1 MWNKLMLLV
10 FVGLLTAC
18 GGAGDNYYRLSATA
32 PASRG
37 ASASGLSVAIG
48 PVTLPSYIDRSEIV
62 FASGPNEFQI
72 PSNALWIG
80 SLQENIA
87 RTVAS
92 DLGHLLGSSNVRA
105 SREAGFK
112 PRYRVAL
119 DLRQFH
125 GISGQEAILDL
136 SWRIQD
142 GASGET
148 LSRHSANFR
157 EPIIGDGY
165 DSLVAA
171 ESRLLAQAATAIAQS
186 LRR

>member
-1 MWNKLMLLV
+1 MWNKLLPLV
-10 FVGLLTAC
+10 LTGLLTAC
-18 GGAGDNYYRLSATA
+18 AGPGDSYYRLSATA
-32 PASRG
+32 PAAR
-37 ASASGLSVAIG
+37 AVSASGLSVAIG
-48 PVTLPSYIDRSEIV
+48 PVTLPSYIDRAEIV
-62 FASGPNEFQI
+62 FASGPNGFQI

-92 DLGHLLGSSNVRA
+92 DLGQVLGSGNVHA
-105 SREAGFK
+105 GRESGFK

-125 GISGQEAILDL
+125 GISGQEAILEL

-142 GASGET
+142 GASGAP
-148 LSRHSANFR
+148 LSRHSASFH
-157 EPIIGDGY
+157 ESIIGDGY

-171 ESRLLAQAATAIAQS
+171 ESRLLAQCATAIAQS

>member
-1 MWNKLMLLV
+1 MWNKLLLLICA
-10 FVGLLTAC
+10 GLLTAC
-18 GGAGDNYYRLSATA
+18 GGAGENYYRLSATA
-32 PASRG
+32 PAARG
-37 ASASGLSVAIG
+37 TSASGLSVAIG
-48 PVTLPSYIDRSEIV
+48 PVKLPSYIDRAEIV

-72 PSNALWIG
+72 PTNALWIG

-92 DLGHLLGSSNVRA
+92 DLGHILGSGNVRA
-105 SREAGFK
+105 GLEAGFK

-125 GISGQEAILDL
+125 GISGQEAILEL

-142 GASGET
+142 GASGAQ
-148 LSRHSANFR
+148 LSRHSASFR

-165 DSLVAA
+165 DPLVAA
-171 ESRLLAQAATAIAQS
+171 ESRLLAQAAAAIARS
-186 LRR
+186 LR

>member
-1 MWNKLMLLV
+1 MLNNILP
-10 FVGLLTAC
+10 FLLASLLTAC
-18 GGAGDNYYRLSATA
+18 GGAGENYYRLSATA

-37 ASASGLSVAIG
+37 GSASGLSVAIG
-48 PVTLPSYIDRSEIV
+48 PVTLPSYIDRAEIV

-72 PSNALWIG
+72 PTNALWVG

-92 DLGHLLGSSNVRA
+92 DLGRLLGSSNVRA
-105 SREAGFK
+105 GTEPGFN

-125 GISGQEAILDL
+125 GISGQEAILEL
-136 SWRIQD
+136 SWRIKD
-142 GASGET
+142 GSSGAS
-148 LSRHSANFR
+148 LSRHSASFH
-157 EPIIGDGY
+157 EPIIGNGY

-171 ESRLLAQAATAIAQS
+171 ESRLLGQAAAAIAQS
-186 LRR
+186 L

>member
-1 MWNKLMLLV
+1 MWNKLLPLLLAS
-10 FVGLLTAC
+10 LLAAC

-48 PVTLPSYIDRSEIV
+48 PVTLPSYIDRAEIV
-62 FASGPNEFQI
+62 FAIGPNEFQI

-92 DLGHLLGSSNVRA
+92 DLGHVLGSSNVRA
-105 SREAGFK
+105 GSEPGFK

-119 DLRQFH
+119 DFRQFH
-125 GISGQEAILDL
+125 GISGQEAILEL
-136 SWRIQD
+136 SWRIKD
-142 GASGET
+142 GASGAS
-148 LSRHSANFR
+148 LSRHSASFR

-165 DSLVAA
+165 EPLVAA
-171 ESRLLAQAATAIAQS
+171 ESRLLGQAAAAIAAS
-186 LRR
+186 LR